1 MQYIWFLSILF
12 AIHYLADF
20 FVQVYTWKSNN
31 QWVRNLITHTI
42 TYIFVLVFGVIV
54 LEALFPALTIP
65 YHALLGFISING
77 VMHFLTD
84 LCTKLLTRTLRKH
97 NELTAYVN
105 VIALDQCIHYIT
117 LLITFGLFFVK

>member
-42 TYIFVLVFGVIV
+42 TYIFVLIFGVIV

-65 YHALLGFISING
+65 YHALLGFIAINS
-77 VMHFLTD
+77 VTHFLTD

>member
-42 TYIFVLVFGVIV
+42 TYIFVMIFGVIV
-54 LEALFPALTIP
+54 LEALFPALAIP
-65 YHALLGFISING
+65 YHALLGFIAVNSG
-77 VMHFLTD
+77 LHFLTD

-117 LLITFGLFFVK
+117 LLITFGYFFVK

>member
-20 FVQVYTWKSNN
+20 FVQVYTWKSNT

-42 TYIFVLVFGVIV
+42 TYIFVLIFGVIV

-65 YHALLGFISING
+65 YHALLGFIAINSSL
-77 VMHFLTD
+77 HFLTD
-84 LCTKLLTRTLRKH
+84 MCTKLLTRTLRKH
-97 NELTAYVN
+97 NEITAYVN

-117 LLITFGLFFVK
+117 LLITFGYFFVK

>member
-42 TYIFVLVFGVIV
+42 TYIFVLIFGVIV
-54 LEALFPALTIP
+54 LEAVFPALTIP
-65 YHALLGFISING
+65 SHALLGFIAINS
-77 VMHFLTD
+77 VMHFIVD

-117 LLITFGLFFVK
+117 LLITFGFFFIK

>member
-42 TYIFVLVFGVIV
+42 TYIFVLIFGVIV
-54 LEALFPALTIP
+54 LEAVFPALTIP
-65 YHALLGFISING
+65 SHALLGFIAINS
-77 VMHFLTD
+77 VMHFIVD

-117 LLITFGLFFVK
+117 LLITFGLFFIK